1 MKTNFRFPSGT
12 GCSGRL
18 LHGALHTLAAALL
31 LFAGSAC
38 ENEDPDVYTP
48 PAPEPLA
55 PLTLVPN
62 MDPRVQNDIEIEEE
76 TTGVYRIHTTG
87 EDPYF
92 CTVPFD
98 GNVPA
103 DLNVLAFEYQTDR
116 RTDHIQLFF
125 WTEVDGEVIPD
136 VERTIVTTPFE
147 AADTWKEYSVRIRK
161 CREEFFWGE
170 AGNLLRIDFGTVKDA
185 DIRLRNLRLREMT
198 DAERAEDAAENEND
212 QNASVYEERLKEYL
226 HASYTSKVDRVEATA
241 DKIRI
246 MGSYAGE
253 GSFLLYE
260 LPPYADI
267 TRIETAYQKYAT
279 PLTQSPFDVTLDRM
293 ASPEGFPYDRLLS
306 QWAVVCRTAEGDR
319 IVSHGRYA
327 DEVAALRNLPPV
339 PMRSKKGL
347 GGFYAGD
354 YTSDLDDLGI
364 TSATVNV
371 SPLQFMYLSPAK
383 AGMVEHAYCG
393 ETYYF
398 DSEKLD
404 ALDATLRETAARDI
418 TVAVI
423 LLVDPA
429 AEARDA
435 ELGALLQHPDY
446 TRGTY
451 TMPNMTTPKA
461 VRAYAAMI
469 DFLAQRYCREDD
481 AYGRIA
487 HWIVHNEVDGG
498 VDWTNMG
505 DDKLITTYTNAYVKS
520 MRLCASI
527 VRQYD
532 ANAEFFASFSHSW
545 SRASNPGWYPV
556 RDMVGLLGDF
566 SRAEGDFRWA
576 LACHSYPETI
586 SDPCTWREPNA
597 TFAMNTPFV
606 TLKNLEVLSKW
617 ALTPANLFRG
627 TTRRSVWLSE
637 AGTNSP
643 TYAEADLRNQCAGFA
658 YGWKKIAALPGI
670 DGIQWHNWFD
680 HRNEGTLRIGLRR
693 YPDDAEDPGG
703 KKPIWETY
711 RDAGTDREE
720 EAFAPFLRLK
730 RTKNGIGAFEIAR
743 TPRCRFLP
751 AERTTAAAS
760 VQPDIPIGRIVGD
773 ELAAKTGRRDIDHV
787 DARRGPVERIARRSR
802 DNHRNTGH
810 LGQPRD
816 MGVAGEDRTHAVSL
830 HQRGV
835 LRAERFV
842 VGRFVRD
849 PAVGT
854 QNERVMRED
863 EDVIALAVAL
873 QLLPEPLQLG
883 AGIGRRTFAVADHRI
898 AVQPDECRTV
908 VGEREAVVT
917 EFVEVL
923 RQGFGPVLGN
933 VVVAGNMEYG
943 DRRIDQSDVLTV
955 GPGLLGVLMVV
966 YQVARHDHE
975 GRFKL
980 VDTCDGRFQIVD
992 RPPPVLP
999 LVAEAQLRIGDLY
1012 ERERLLLRALFFDHG
1027 LRIGRKRP
1035 QASRQKQQKQLFHLI
1050 RF

>member
-246 MGSYAGE
+246 TGSYAGE

-398 DSEKLD
+398 DTEKLD

-418 TVAVI
+418 TVAAI

-505 DDKLITTYTNAYVKS
+505 DDKLVTTYTNAYVKS

-643 TYAEADLRNQCAGFA
+643 HLCRSRSAQPVRGLRLRLEENRRPARHRRHPVAQLVRPPQRGDAAHRPAPLSRRRRRSRRQETDLGDLPRRGHRPR
-658 YGWKKIAALPGI
+658 GRVLRALPLR
-670 DGIQWHNWFD
+670 
-680 HRNEGTLRIGLRR
+680 HRHPRLEHSATRR
-693 YPDDAEDPGG
+693 
-703 KKPIWETY
+703 
-711 RDAGTDREE
+711 
-720 EAFAPFLRLK
+720 RLK
-730 RTKNGIGAFEIAR
+730 RTKNGIGAFEQSR
-743 TPRCRFLP
+743 TPR
-751 AERTTAAAS
+751 
-760 VQPDIPIGRIVGD
+760 
-773 ELAAKTGRRDIDHV
+773 
-787 DARRGPVERIARRSR
+787 
-802 DNHRNTGH
+802 
-810 LGQPRD
+810 
-816 MGVAGEDRTHAVSL
+816 
-830 HQRGV
+830 
-835 LRAERFV
+835 
-842 VGRFVRD
+842 
-849 PAVGT
+849 
-854 QNERVMRED
+854 
-863 EDVIALAVAL
+863 
-873 QLLPEPLQLG
+873 
-883 AGIGRRTFAVADHRI
+883 
-898 AVQPDECRTV
+898 
-908 VGEREAVVT
+908 
-917 EFVEVL
+917 
-923 RQGFGPVLGN
+923 
-933 VVVAGNMEYG
+933 
-943 DRRIDQSDVLTV
+943 
-955 GPGLLGVLMVV
+955 
-966 YQVARHDHE
+966 
-975 GRFKL
+975 
-980 VDTCDGRFQIVD
+980 
-992 RPPPVLP
+992 
-999 LVAEAQLRIGDLY
+999 
-1012 ERERLLLRALFFDHG
+1012 LFY
-1027 LRIGRKRP
+1027 L
-1035 QASRQKQQKQLFHLI
+1035 
-1050 RF
+1050 

>member
-469 DFLAQRYCREDD
+469 DFLAQRYCRTTPT
-481 AYGRIA
+481 AASRTGSSTTKSTA
-487 HWIVHNEVDGG
+487 ASTGPTWAT
-498 VDWTNMG
+498 TNSSRPTRTPTSNRCACAPRSSAN
-505 DDKLITTYTNAYVKS
+505 TTPTPNSSPRSPIRGAAL
-520 MRLCASI
+520 RTRAGIPCAT
-527 VRQYD
+527 
-532 ANAEFFASFSHSW
+532 W
-545 SRASNPGWYPV
+545 SGCSA
-556 RDMVGLLGDF
+556 
-566 SRAEGDFRWA
+566 
-576 LACHSYPETI
+576 I
-586 SDPCTWREPNA
+586 SVARKA
-597 TFAMNTPFV
+597 TFAGRSPATVTP
-606 TLKNLEVLSKW
+606 
-617 ALTPANLFRG
+617 
-627 TTRRSVWLSE
+627 RRSPTPVRGANRMRLS
-637 AGTNSP
+637 
-643 TYAEADLRNQCAGFA
+643 R
-658 YGWKKIAALPGI
+658 
-670 DGIQWHNWFD
+670 
-680 HRNEGTLRIGLRR
+680 
-693 YPDDAEDPGG
+693 
-703 KKPIWETY
+703 
-711 RDAGTDREE
+711 
-720 EAFAPFLRLK
+720 
-730 RTKNGIGAFEIAR
+730 
-743 TPRCRFLP
+743 
-751 AERTTAAAS
+751 
-760 VQPDIPIGRIVGD
+760 
-773 ELAAKTGRRDIDHV
+773 
-787 DARRGPVERIARRSR
+787 
-802 DNHRNTGH
+802 
-810 LGQPRD
+810 
-816 MGVAGEDRTHAVSL
+816 
-830 HQRGV
+830 
-835 LRAERFV
+835 
-842 VGRFVRD
+842 
-849 PAVGT
+849 
-854 QNERVMRED
+854 
-863 EDVIALAVAL
+863 
-873 QLLPEPLQLG
+873 
-883 AGIGRRTFAVADHRI
+883 
-898 AVQPDECRTV
+898 
-908 VGEREAVVT
+908 
-917 EFVEVL
+917 
-923 RQGFGPVLGN
+923 
-933 VVVAGNMEYG
+933 
-943 DRRIDQSDVLTV
+943 
-955 GPGLLGVLMVV
+955 
-966 YQVARHDHE
+966 
-975 GRFKL
+975 
-980 VDTCDGRFQIVD
+980 
-992 RPPPVLP
+992 
-999 LVAEAQLRIGDLY
+999 
-1012 ERERLLLRALFFDHG
+1012 
-1027 LRIGRKRP
+1027 
-1035 QASRQKQQKQLFHLI
+1035 
-1050 RF
+1050 

>member
-226 HASYTSKVDRVEATA
+226 HASCTRKGDRVEATA

-246 MGSYAGE
+246 TGSYAGE

-354 YTSDLDDLGI
+354 YTSVW
-364 TSATVNV
+364 TTWA
-371 SPLQFMYLSPAK
+371 SPAPRSTSVRCNSCTCRPQRPAWSNTPTAAK
-383 AGMVEHAYCG
+383 PTISTPKSSMRSTPRSAKPPH
-393 ETYYF
+393 
-398 DSEKLD
+398 
-404 ALDATLRETAARDI
+404 ATLPSRRSCWSIPPQRRATPNSAPCCN
-418 TVAVI
+418 T
-423 LLVDPA
+423 PT
-429 AEARDA
+429 
-435 ELGALLQHPDY
+435 
-446 TRGTY
+446 TRGE
-451 TMPNMTTPKA
+451 PTP
-461 VRAYAAMI
+461 
-469 DFLAQRYCREDD
+469 C
-481 AYGRIA
+481 
-487 HWIVHNEVDGG
+487 
-498 VDWTNMG
+498 
-505 DDKLITTYTNAYVKS
+505 
-520 MRLCASI
+520 
-527 VRQYD
+527 
-532 ANAEFFASFSHSW
+532 
-545 SRASNPGWYPV
+545 
-556 RDMVGLLGDF
+556 
-566 SRAEGDFRWA
+566 
-576 LACHSYPETI
+576 
-586 SDPCTWREPNA
+586 
-597 TFAMNTPFV
+597 
-606 TLKNLEVLSKW
+606 
-617 ALTPANLFRG
+617 
-627 TTRRSVWLSE
+627 
-637 AGTNSP
+637 P
-643 TYAEADLRNQCAGFA
+643 T
-658 YGWKKIAALPGI
+658 
-670 DGIQWHNWFD
+670 
-680 HRNEGTLRIGLRR
+680 
-693 YPDDAEDPGG
+693 
-703 KKPIWETY
+703 
-711 RDAGTDREE
+711 
-720 EAFAPFLRLK
+720 
-730 RTKNGIGAFEIAR
+730 
-743 TPRCRFLP
+743 
-751 AERTTAAAS
+751 
-760 VQPDIPIGRIVGD
+760 
-773 ELAAKTGRRDIDHV
+773 
-787 DARRGPVERIARRSR
+787 
-802 DNHRNTGH
+802 
-810 LGQPRD
+810 
-816 MGVAGEDRTHAVSL
+816 
-830 HQRGV
+830 
-835 LRAERFV
+835 
-842 VGRFVRD
+842 
-849 PAVGT
+849 
-854 QNERVMRED
+854 
-863 EDVIALAVAL
+863 
-873 QLLPEPLQLG
+873 
-883 AGIGRRTFAVADHRI
+883 
-898 AVQPDECRTV
+898 
-908 VGEREAVVT
+908 
-917 EFVEVL
+917 
-923 RQGFGPVLGN
+923 
-933 VVVAGNMEYG
+933 
-943 DRRIDQSDVLTV
+943 
-955 GPGLLGVLMVV
+955 
-966 YQVARHDHE
+966 
-975 GRFKL
+975 
-980 VDTCDGRFQIVD
+980 
-992 RPPPVLP
+992 
-999 LVAEAQLRIGDLY
+999 
-1012 ERERLLLRALFFDHG
+1012 
-1027 LRIGRKRP
+1027 
-1035 QASRQKQQKQLFHLI
+1035 
-1050 RF
+1050 

>member
-147 AADTWKEYSVRIRK
+147 AAD
-161 CREEFFWGE
+161 
-170 AGNLLRIDFGTVKDA
+170 
-185 DIRLRNLRLREMT
+185 
-198 DAERAEDAAENEND
+198 
-212 QNASVYEERLKEYL
+212 
-226 HASYTSKVDRVEATA
+226 
-241 DKIRI
+241 KIRI
-246 MGSYAGE
+246 TGSYAGE

-306 QWAVVCRTAEGDR
+306 QWAVVCCTAEGDR

-398 DSEKLD
+398 DTEKLD

-418 TVAVI
+418 TVAAI

-505 DDKLITTYTNAYVKS
+505 DDKLVTTYTNAYVKS

-720 EAFAPFLRLK
+720 EAFAPFLSVI
-730 RTKNGIGAFEIAR
+730 GIPDWNI
-743 TPRCRFLP
+743 L
-751 AERTTAAAS
+751 
-760 VQPDIPIGRIVGD
+760 QP
-773 ELAAKTGRRDIDHV
+773 
-787 DARRGPVERIARRSR
+787 
-802 DNHRNTGH
+802 
-810 LGQPRD
+810 
-816 MGVAGEDRTHAVSL
+816 
-830 HQRGV
+830 
-835 LRAERFV
+835 
-842 VGRFVRD
+842 
-849 PAVGT
+849 
-854 QNERVMRED
+854 
-863 EDVIALAVAL
+863 
-873 QLLPEPLQLG
+873 
-883 AGIGRRTFAVADHRI
+883 VAD
-898 AVQPDECRTV
+898 
-908 VGEREAVVT
+908 
-917 EFVEVL
+917 
-923 RQGFGPVLGN
+923 
-933 VVVAGNMEYG
+933 
-943 DRRIDQSDVLTV
+943 
-955 GPGLLGVLMVV
+955 
-966 YQVARHDHE
+966 
-975 GRFKL
+975 
-980 VDTCDGRFQIVD
+980 
-992 RPPPVLP
+992 
-999 LVAEAQLRIGDLY
+999 
-1012 ERERLLLRALFFDHG
+1012 
-1027 LRIGRKRP
+1027 
-1035 QASRQKQQKQLFHLI
+1035 
-1050 RF
+1050 

>member
-246 MGSYAGE
+246 TGSYAGE

-398 DSEKLD
+398 DTEKLD

-418 TVAVI
+418 TVAAI

-505 DDKLITTYTNAYVKS
+505 DDKLVTTYTNAYVKS

-670 DGIQWHNWFD
+670 KERCIYVNGFS
-680 HRNEGTLRIGLRR
+680 EGTLRIGLRR

-720 EAFAPFLRLK
+720 ESFAPFLSVI
-730 RTKNGIGAFEIAR
+730 GIPDWNI
-743 TPRCRFLP
+743 L
-751 AERTTAAAS
+751 
-760 VQPDIPIGRIVGD
+760 QP
-773 ELAAKTGRRDIDHV
+773 
-787 DARRGPVERIARRSR
+787 
-802 DNHRNTGH
+802 
-810 LGQPRD
+810 
-816 MGVAGEDRTHAVSL
+816 
-830 HQRGV
+830 
-835 LRAERFV
+835 
-842 VGRFVRD
+842 
-849 PAVGT
+849 
-854 QNERVMRED
+854 
-863 EDVIALAVAL
+863 
-873 QLLPEPLQLG
+873 
-883 AGIGRRTFAVADHRI
+883 VAD
-898 AVQPDECRTV
+898 
-908 VGEREAVVT
+908 
-917 EFVEVL
+917 
-923 RQGFGPVLGN
+923 
-933 VVVAGNMEYG
+933 
-943 DRRIDQSDVLTV
+943 
-955 GPGLLGVLMVV
+955 
-966 YQVARHDHE
+966 
-975 GRFKL
+975 
-980 VDTCDGRFQIVD
+980 
-992 RPPPVLP
+992 
-999 LVAEAQLRIGDLY
+999 
-1012 ERERLLLRALFFDHG
+1012 
-1027 LRIGRKRP
+1027 
-1035 QASRQKQQKQLFHLI
+1035 
-1050 RF
+1050 

>member
-398 DSEKLD
+398 DTEKLD

-418 TVAVI
+418 TVAAI

-487 HWIVHNEVDGG
+487 QNLLAPLWGWGNNLLAYLAERAGSYAFYTVDVWVKGAATLAVAAVTFIVLAVLAWRNGRTYCNTVCPVGTILGLVSRFAVFKPRIDASKCNGCGLCARNCKASCIDAKAHRIDYSRCVACMDCLGKCRQGAISFSRKPAAGRKPAAVEPATVKAAVAAGEPADASRRKFLSLVGVMACATVRAQEKKVDGG
-498 VDWTNMG
+498 
-505 DDKLITTYTNAYVKS
+505 
-520 MRLCASI
+520 
-527 VRQYD
+527 
-532 ANAEFFASFSHSW
+532 
-545 SRASNPGWYPV
+545 
-556 RDMVGLLGDF
+556 
-566 SRAEGDFRWA
+566 
-576 LACHSYPETI
+576 LAVIE
-586 SDPCTWREPNA
+586 
-597 TFAMNTPFV
+597 
-606 TLKNLEVLSKW
+606 
-617 ALTPANLFRG
+617 
-627 TTRRSVWLSE
+627 
-637 AGTNSP
+637 
-643 TYAEADLRNQCAGFA
+643 Q
-658 YGWKKIAALPGI
+658 KKI
-670 DGIQWHNWFD
+670 
-680 HRNEGTLRIGLRR
+680 
-693 YPDDAEDPGG
+693 
-703 KKPIWETY
+703 
-711 RDAGTDREE
+711 
-720 EAFAPFLRLK
+720 
-730 RTKNGIGAFEIAR
+730 
-743 TPRCRFLP
+743 PR
-751 AERTTAAAS
+751 RTTPITPPGSLAVRNMEAHCTGCQLCVAVCPNQVLRPSGKLMSLMVPEMSYERGYCRPECTKCSEVCPTGAIRPITKEDKSS
-760 VQPDIPIGRIVGD
+760 VQIGHAVWIAANCVVNTDGVECGNCARHCPAGAIQMVHKEPGKPDSPRIPVVNEARCIGCGACENLCPSRPFSAIY
-773 ELAAKTGRRDIDHV
+773 
-787 DARRGPVERIARRSR
+787 VEGHQ
-802 DNHRNTGH
+802 NHR
-810 LGQPRD
+810 
-816 MGVAGEDRTHAVSL
+816 
-830 HQRGV
+830 
-835 LRAERFV
+835 
-842 VGRFVRD
+842 
-849 PAVGT
+849 
-854 QNERVMRED
+854 
-863 EDVIALAVAL
+863 
-873 QLLPEPLQLG
+873 
-883 AGIGRRTFAVADHRI
+883 
-898 AVQPDECRTV
+898 TV
-908 VGEREAVVT
+908 
-917 EFVEVL
+917 
-923 RQGFGPVLGN
+923 
-933 VVVAGNMEYG
+933 
-943 DRRIDQSDVLTV
+943 
-955 GPGLLGVLMVV
+955 
-966 YQVARHDHE
+966 
-975 GRFKL
+975 
-980 VDTCDGRFQIVD
+980 
-992 RPPPVLP
+992 
-999 LVAEAQLRIGDLY
+999 
-1012 ERERLLLRALFFDHG
+1012 
-1027 LRIGRKRP
+1027 
-1035 QASRQKQQKQLFHLI
+1035 
-1050 RF
+1050 

>member
-18 LHGALHTLAAALL
+18 LHGALHMLAAALL

-198 DAERAEDAAENEND
+198 DAERAEGRGRKRERPECIGLRGTAQRVPPRIVHEQSRPRRGDRR
-212 QNASVYEERLKEYL
+212 QNPHHGQLCGR
-226 HASYTSKVDRVEATA
+226 R
-241 DKIRI
+241 
-246 MGSYAGE
+246 
-253 GSFLLYE
+253 E
-260 LPPYADI
+260 LPAL
-267 TRIETAYQKYAT
+267 RTAALRRHH
-279 PLTQSPFDVTLDRM
+279 PHR
-293 ASPEGFPYDRLLS
+293 DRLPEIRHTAHAESVRRHARPHGLARRIS
-306 QWAVVCRTAEGDR
+306 LRPAAVAMAVVCRTAEGDR

-398 DSEKLD
+398 DTEKLD

-418 TVAVI
+418 TVAAI

-505 DDKLITTYTNAYVKS
+505 DDKPVTTYTNAYVKS

-527 VRQYD
+527 VHQYD

-556 RDMVGLLGDF
+556 RDMVGC
-566 SRAEGDFRWA
+566 SA
-576 LACHSYPETI
+576 I
-586 SDPCTWREPNA
+586 SVARKA
-597 TFAMNTPFV
+597 TFAGRSPATVTP
-606 TLKNLEVLSKW
+606 
-617 ALTPANLFRG
+617 
-627 TTRRSVWLSE
+627 RRSPTPVRGANRMRLS
-637 AGTNSP
+637 
-643 TYAEADLRNQCAGFA
+643 R
-658 YGWKKIAALPGI
+658 
-670 DGIQWHNWFD
+670 
-680 HRNEGTLRIGLRR
+680 
-693 YPDDAEDPGG
+693 
-703 KKPIWETY
+703 
-711 RDAGTDREE
+711 
-720 EAFAPFLRLK
+720 
-730 RTKNGIGAFEIAR
+730 
-743 TPRCRFLP
+743 
-751 AERTTAAAS
+751 
-760 VQPDIPIGRIVGD
+760 
-773 ELAAKTGRRDIDHV
+773 
-787 DARRGPVERIARRSR
+787 
-802 DNHRNTGH
+802 
-810 LGQPRD
+810 
-816 MGVAGEDRTHAVSL
+816 
-830 HQRGV
+830 
-835 LRAERFV
+835 
-842 VGRFVRD
+842 
-849 PAVGT
+849 
-854 QNERVMRED
+854 
-863 EDVIALAVAL
+863 
-873 QLLPEPLQLG
+873 
-883 AGIGRRTFAVADHRI
+883 
-898 AVQPDECRTV
+898 
-908 VGEREAVVT
+908 
-917 EFVEVL
+917 
-923 RQGFGPVLGN
+923 
-933 VVVAGNMEYG
+933 
-943 DRRIDQSDVLTV
+943 
-955 GPGLLGVLMVV
+955 
-966 YQVARHDHE
+966 
-975 GRFKL
+975 
-980 VDTCDGRFQIVD
+980 
-992 RPPPVLP
+992 
-999 LVAEAQLRIGDLY
+999 
-1012 ERERLLLRALFFDHG
+1012 
-1027 LRIGRKRP
+1027 
-1035 QASRQKQQKQLFHLI
+1035 
-1050 RF
+1050 

>member
-246 MGSYAGE
+246 TGSYAGE

-347 GGFYAGD
+347 GGFYASD

-398 DSEKLD
+398 DTEKLD

-418 TVAVI
+418 TVAAI

-429 AEARDA
+429 AEAPNSA
-435 ELGALLQHPDY
+435 PCCNTPT
-446 TRGTY
+446 TRGE
-451 TMPNMTTPKA
+451 PTP
-461 VRAYAAMI
+461 
-469 DFLAQRYCREDD
+469 C
-481 AYGRIA
+481 
-487 HWIVHNEVDGG
+487 
-498 VDWTNMG
+498 
-505 DDKLITTYTNAYVKS
+505 
-520 MRLCASI
+520 
-527 VRQYD
+527 
-532 ANAEFFASFSHSW
+532 
-545 SRASNPGWYPV
+545 
-556 RDMVGLLGDF
+556 
-566 SRAEGDFRWA
+566 
-576 LACHSYPETI
+576 
-586 SDPCTWREPNA
+586 
-597 TFAMNTPFV
+597 
-606 TLKNLEVLSKW
+606 
-617 ALTPANLFRG
+617 
-627 TTRRSVWLSE
+627 
-637 AGTNSP
+637 P
-643 TYAEADLRNQCAGFA
+643 T
-658 YGWKKIAALPGI
+658 
-670 DGIQWHNWFD
+670 
-680 HRNEGTLRIGLRR
+680 
-693 YPDDAEDPGG
+693 
-703 KKPIWETY
+703 
-711 RDAGTDREE
+711 
-720 EAFAPFLRLK
+720 
-730 RTKNGIGAFEIAR
+730 
-743 TPRCRFLP
+743 
-751 AERTTAAAS
+751 
-760 VQPDIPIGRIVGD
+760 
-773 ELAAKTGRRDIDHV
+773 
-787 DARRGPVERIARRSR
+787 
-802 DNHRNTGH
+802 
-810 LGQPRD
+810 
-816 MGVAGEDRTHAVSL
+816 
-830 HQRGV
+830 
-835 LRAERFV
+835 
-842 VGRFVRD
+842 
-849 PAVGT
+849 
-854 QNERVMRED
+854 
-863 EDVIALAVAL
+863 
-873 QLLPEPLQLG
+873 
-883 AGIGRRTFAVADHRI
+883 
-898 AVQPDECRTV
+898 
-908 VGEREAVVT
+908 
-917 EFVEVL
+917 
-923 RQGFGPVLGN
+923 
-933 VVVAGNMEYG
+933 
-943 DRRIDQSDVLTV
+943 
-955 GPGLLGVLMVV
+955 
-966 YQVARHDHE
+966 
-975 GRFKL
+975 
-980 VDTCDGRFQIVD
+980 
-992 RPPPVLP
+992 
-999 LVAEAQLRIGDLY
+999 
-1012 ERERLLLRALFFDHG
+1012 
-1027 LRIGRKRP
+1027 
-1035 QASRQKQQKQLFHLI
+1035 
-1050 RF
+1050 

>member
-246 MGSYAGE
+246 TGSYAGE

-398 DSEKLD
+398 DTEKLD

-418 TVAVI
+418 TVAAI

-451 TMPNMTTPKA
+451 TIPNMTTPKA

-505 DDKLITTYTNAYVKS
+505 DDKLVTTYTNAYVKS

-720 EAFAPFLRLK
+720 EAFAPFLSVI
-730 RTKNGIGAFEIAR
+730 GIPGAFEIVR

-751 AERTTAAAS
+751 AERTTAPLPPS

-933 VVVAGNMEYG
+933 VVVARNVEHG

-955 GPGLLGVLMVV
+955 GPGLLGALMVV

-980 VDTCDGRFQIVD
+980 VDTCDGHFQIVD

>member
-1 MKTNFRFPSGT
+1 
-12 GCSGRL
+12 
-18 LHGALHTLAAALL
+18 
-31 LFAGSAC
+31 
-38 ENEDPDVYTP
+38 
-48 PAPEPLA
+48 
-55 PLTLVPN
+55 

-398 DSEKLD
+398 DTEKLD

-418 TVAVI
+418 TVAAI

-487 HWIVHNEVDGG
+487 HWIVHNEIQNGFY
-498 VDWTNMG
+498 WANAG
-505 DDKLITTYTNAYVKS
+505 DRRMLSYMNLYQKS
-520 MRLCASI
+520 MRTVYNIA
-527 VRQYD
+527 RQYD
-532 ANAEFFASFSHSW
+532 PNAQVLVSMDHDW
-545 SRASNPGWYPV
+545 NRKSNKRSYEG
-556 RDMVGLLGDF
+556 RDLLNILVDF
-566 SRAEGDFRWA
+566 CRQEGDFQWA
-576 LACHSYPETI
+576 VAFHPYPQDI
-586 SDPCTWREPNA
+586 NNPRTWEDDQA
-597 TFAMNTPFV
+597 TYRFDTPFL
-606 TLKNLEVLSKW
+606 TPKNLEVLNAW
-617 ALTPANLFRG
+617 VELPEVRYRG
-627 TTRRSVWLSE
+627 LPREIHFTEQGL
-637 AGTNSP
+637 NSP
-643 TYAEADLRNQCAGFA
+643 DYSEKSLLDQAAGMAYTWEKIRKMKNVKCYYYHLWAD
-658 YGWKKIAALPGI
+658 
-670 DGIQWHNWFD
+670 D
-680 HRNEGTLRIGLRR
+680 HGEGGLRLGLR
-693 YPDDAEDPGG
+693 KFWDYADDPLG
-703 KKPIWETY
+703 KKPIWDVV
-711 RDAGTDREE
+711 R
-720 EAFAPFLRLK
+720 
-730 RTKNGIGAFEIAR
+730 AFE
-743 TPRCRFLP
+743 TPEWEKVSEP
-751 AERTTAAAS
+751 YKA
-760 VQPDIPIGRIVGD
+760 VIGVEDWD
-773 ELAAKTGRRDIDHV
+773 E
-787 DARRGPVERIARRSR
+787 
-802 DNHRNTGH
+802 
-810 LGQPRD
+810 
-816 MGVAGEDRTHAVSL
+816 
-830 HQRGV
+830 
-835 LRAERFV
+835 
-842 VGRFVRD
+842 
-849 PAVGT
+849 
-854 QNERVMRED
+854 
-863 EDVIALAVAL
+863 
-873 QLLPEPLQLG
+873 
-883 AGIGRRTFAVADHRI
+883 
-898 AVQPDECRTV
+898 
-908 VGEREAVVT
+908 
-917 EFVEVL
+917 
-923 RQGFGPVLGN
+923 
-933 VVVAGNMEYG
+933 
-943 DRRIDQSDVLTV
+943 
-955 GPGLLGVLMVV
+955 
-966 YQVARHDHE
+966 
-975 GRFKL
+975 
-980 VDTCDGRFQIVD
+980 
-992 RPPPVLP
+992 
-999 LVAEAQLRIGDLY
+999 
-1012 ERERLLLRALFFDHG
+1012 
-1027 LRIGRKRP
+1027 
-1035 QASRQKQQKQLFHLI
+1035 I
-1050 RF
+1050 RYKGKIE

>member
-246 MGSYAGE
+246 TGSYAGE

-398 DSEKLD
+398 DTEKLD

-418 TVAVI
+418 TVAAI

-505 DDKLITTYTNAYVKS
+505 DDKLVTTYTNAYVKS

-617 ALTPANLFRG
+617 ALTPRPTSSAARRAARYGSPKREPTPPPTPKPICATSVRASPTAGRKSPPCPASTASSG
-627 TTRRSVWLSE
+627 TTGSTTATRGRCASACAAIPTTPKTPAARNRSGRPTATRAPTARRRPSRLSSPSS
-637 AGTNSP
+637 ASP
-643 TYAEADLRNQCAGFA
+643 TGTFCNPSQTETDEKR
-658 YGWKKIAALPGI
+658 
-670 DGIQWHNWFD
+670 
-680 HRNEGTLRIGLRR
+680 HRGARDCSNAPMPFPARR
-693 YPDDAEDPGG
+693 TD
-703 KKPIWETY
+703 Y
-711 RDAGTDREE
+711 RS
-720 EAFAPFLRLK
+720 
-730 RTKNGIGAFEIAR
+730 
-743 TPRCRFLP
+743 
-751 AERTTAAAS
+751 AAAVS
-760 VQPDIPIGRIVGD
+760 
-773 ELAAKTGRRDIDHV
+773 ATGY
-787 DARRGPVERIARRSR
+787 S
-802 DNHRNTGH
+802 HR
-810 LGQPRD
+810 Q
-816 MGVAGEDRTHAVSL
+816 DRW
-830 HQRGV
+830 
-835 LRAERFV
+835 
-842 VGRFVRD
+842 
-849 PAVGT
+849 
-854 QNERVMRED
+854 
-863 EDVIALAVAL
+863 
-873 QLLPEPLQLG
+873 
-883 AGIGRRTFAVADHRI
+883 RRTR
-898 AVQPDECRTV
+898 C
-908 VGEREAVVT
+908 
-917 EFVEVL
+917 
-923 RQGFGPVLGN
+923 
-933 VVVAGNMEYG
+933 
-943 DRRIDQSDVLTV
+943 
-955 GPGLLGVLMVV
+955 
-966 YQVARHDHE
+966 
-975 GRFKL
+975 
-980 VDTCDGRFQIVD
+980 
-992 RPPPVLP
+992 
-999 LVAEAQLRIGDLY
+999 
-1012 ERERLLLRALFFDHG
+1012 
-1027 LRIGRKRP
+1027 
-1035 QASRQKQQKQLFHLI
+1035 
-1050 RF
+1050 

>member
-1 MKTNFRFPSGT
+1 MRLVLHKKLKNYERRLPTASSLPNFQKNMKTNFRFPSGT

-62 MDPRVQNDIEIEEE
+62 MDPPRTERHRNRRRDD
-76 TTGVYRIHTTG
+76 GRLPHPYYRRRSLFLHRS
-87 EDPYF
+87 
-92 CTVPFD
+92 FD

-246 MGSYAGE
+246 TGSYAGE

-371 SPLQFMYLSPAK
+371 SPLQFVPVARKGRHGRTRLLRRNLLFR
-383 AGMVEHAYCG
+383 HR
-393 ETYYF
+393 
-398 DSEKLD
+398 KLD

-451 TMPNMTTPKA
+451 TMPNMTTPQG
-461 VRAYAAMI
+461 RARYAAMI
-469 DFLAQRYCREDD
+469 DFLAQRCPRGRRLRPHRALDRPQRSRRRRRLDQHGRRQTHHDLHERLRQID
-481 AYGRIA
+481 A
-487 HWIVHNEVDGG
+487 
-498 VDWTNMG
+498 
-505 DDKLITTYTNAYVKS
+505 
-520 MRLCASI
+520 
-527 VRQYD
+527 
-532 ANAEFFASFSHSW
+532 
-545 SRASNPGWYPV
+545 PV
-556 RDMVGLLGDF
+556 RLDRPPIRRQRRILRLVLPIRGAALRT
-566 SRAEGDFRWA
+566 RAGIPCATWSGCSA
-576 LACHSYPETI
+576 I
-586 SDPCTWREPNA
+586 SVARKA
-597 TFAMNTPFV
+597 TFAGRSPATVTP
-606 TLKNLEVLSKW
+606 
-617 ALTPANLFRG
+617 
-627 TTRRSVWLSE
+627 RRSPTPVRGANRMRLS
-637 AGTNSP
+637 
-643 TYAEADLRNQCAGFA
+643 R
-658 YGWKKIAALPGI
+658 
-670 DGIQWHNWFD
+670 
-680 HRNEGTLRIGLRR
+680 
-693 YPDDAEDPGG
+693 
-703 KKPIWETY
+703 
-711 RDAGTDREE
+711 
-720 EAFAPFLRLK
+720 
-730 RTKNGIGAFEIAR
+730 
-743 TPRCRFLP
+743 
-751 AERTTAAAS
+751 
-760 VQPDIPIGRIVGD
+760 
-773 ELAAKTGRRDIDHV
+773 
-787 DARRGPVERIARRSR
+787 
-802 DNHRNTGH
+802 
-810 LGQPRD
+810 
-816 MGVAGEDRTHAVSL
+816 
-830 HQRGV
+830 
-835 LRAERFV
+835 
-842 VGRFVRD
+842 
-849 PAVGT
+849 
-854 QNERVMRED
+854 
-863 EDVIALAVAL
+863 
-873 QLLPEPLQLG
+873 
-883 AGIGRRTFAVADHRI
+883 
-898 AVQPDECRTV
+898 
-908 VGEREAVVT
+908 
-917 EFVEVL
+917 
-923 RQGFGPVLGN
+923 
-933 VVVAGNMEYG
+933 
-943 DRRIDQSDVLTV
+943 
-955 GPGLLGVLMVV
+955 
-966 YQVARHDHE
+966 
-975 GRFKL
+975 
-980 VDTCDGRFQIVD
+980 
-992 RPPPVLP
+992 
-999 LVAEAQLRIGDLY
+999 
-1012 ERERLLLRALFFDHG
+1012 
-1027 LRIGRKRP
+1027 
-1035 QASRQKQQKQLFHLI
+1035 
-1050 RF
+1050 

>member
-161 CREEFFWGE
+161 CHEEFFWGE

-461 VRAYAAMI
+461 VRAYAAGSI
-469 DFLAQRYCREDD
+469 SSRSATAARTTPTAASRTGSSTTKST
-481 AYGRIA
+481 AASTGPTWA
-487 HWIVHNEVDGG
+487 T
-498 VDWTNMG
+498 TNSSRPTRTPTSNRCACAPRSSAN
-505 DDKLITTYTNAYVKS
+505 TTPTPNSSPRSPIRGAAL
-520 MRLCASI
+520 RTRAGIPCAT
-527 VRQYD
+527 
-532 ANAEFFASFSHSW
+532 W
-545 SRASNPGWYPV
+545 SGCSA
-556 RDMVGLLGDF
+556 
-566 SRAEGDFRWA
+566 
-576 LACHSYPETI
+576 I
-586 SDPCTWREPNA
+586 SVARKA
-597 TFAMNTPFV
+597 TFAGRSPATVTP
-606 TLKNLEVLSKW
+606 
-617 ALTPANLFRG
+617 
-627 TTRRSVWLSE
+627 RRSPTPVRGANRMRLS
-637 AGTNSP
+637 
-643 TYAEADLRNQCAGFA
+643 R
-658 YGWKKIAALPGI
+658 
-670 DGIQWHNWFD
+670 
-680 HRNEGTLRIGLRR
+680 
-693 YPDDAEDPGG
+693 
-703 KKPIWETY
+703 
-711 RDAGTDREE
+711 
-720 EAFAPFLRLK
+720 
-730 RTKNGIGAFEIAR
+730 
-743 TPRCRFLP
+743 
-751 AERTTAAAS
+751 
-760 VQPDIPIGRIVGD
+760 
-773 ELAAKTGRRDIDHV
+773 
-787 DARRGPVERIARRSR
+787 
-802 DNHRNTGH
+802 
-810 LGQPRD
+810 
-816 MGVAGEDRTHAVSL
+816 
-830 HQRGV
+830 
-835 LRAERFV
+835 
-842 VGRFVRD
+842 
-849 PAVGT
+849 
-854 QNERVMRED
+854 
-863 EDVIALAVAL
+863 
-873 QLLPEPLQLG
+873 
-883 AGIGRRTFAVADHRI
+883 
-898 AVQPDECRTV
+898 
-908 VGEREAVVT
+908 
-917 EFVEVL
+917 
-923 RQGFGPVLGN
+923 
-933 VVVAGNMEYG
+933 
-943 DRRIDQSDVLTV
+943 
-955 GPGLLGVLMVV
+955 
-966 YQVARHDHE
+966 
-975 GRFKL
+975 
-980 VDTCDGRFQIVD
+980 
-992 RPPPVLP
+992 
-999 LVAEAQLRIGDLY
+999 
-1012 ERERLLLRALFFDHG
+1012 
-1027 LRIGRKRP
+1027 
-1035 QASRQKQQKQLFHLI
+1035 
-1050 RF
+1050 

>member
-1 MKTNFRFPSGT
+1 
-12 GCSGRL
+12 
-18 LHGALHTLAAALL
+18 
-31 LFAGSAC
+31 
-38 ENEDPDVYTP
+38 
-48 PAPEPLA
+48 
-55 PLTLVPN
+55 

-246 MGSYAGE
+246 TGSYAGE

-398 DSEKLD
+398 DTEKLD

-418 TVAVI
+418 TVAAI

-469 DFLAQRYCREDD
+469 DFLAQRYCREDGAASTTGSSTTKSTAASTGPTWATTSSLRPIRTPTSNRC
-481 AYGRIA
+481 AYAPRSSASTTPTPNSSPRSPIRGAALRTRAGIPCATWSGCSAISVARKATSAGRSPA
-487 HWIVHNEVDGG
+487 TVTPRRSPTPVRGANR
-498 VDWTNMG
+498 
-505 DDKLITTYTNAYVKS
+505 
-520 MRLCASI
+520 MRL
-527 VRQYD
+527 
-532 ANAEFFASFSHSW
+532 
-545 SRASNPGWYPV
+545 SR
-556 RDMVGLLGDF
+556 
-566 SRAEGDFRWA
+566 
-576 LACHSYPETI
+576 
-586 SDPCTWREPNA
+586 
-597 TFAMNTPFV
+597 
-606 TLKNLEVLSKW
+606 
-617 ALTPANLFRG
+617 
-627 TTRRSVWLSE
+627 
-637 AGTNSP
+637 
-643 TYAEADLRNQCAGFA
+643 
-658 YGWKKIAALPGI
+658 
-670 DGIQWHNWFD
+670 
-680 HRNEGTLRIGLRR
+680 
-693 YPDDAEDPGG
+693 
-703 KKPIWETY
+703 
-711 RDAGTDREE
+711 
-720 EAFAPFLRLK
+720 
-730 RTKNGIGAFEIAR
+730 
-743 TPRCRFLP
+743 
-751 AERTTAAAS
+751 
-760 VQPDIPIGRIVGD
+760 
-773 ELAAKTGRRDIDHV
+773 
-787 DARRGPVERIARRSR
+787 
-802 DNHRNTGH
+802 
-810 LGQPRD
+810 
-816 MGVAGEDRTHAVSL
+816 
-830 HQRGV
+830 
-835 LRAERFV
+835 
-842 VGRFVRD
+842 
-849 PAVGT
+849 
-854 QNERVMRED
+854 
-863 EDVIALAVAL
+863 
-873 QLLPEPLQLG
+873 
-883 AGIGRRTFAVADHRI
+883 
-898 AVQPDECRTV
+898 
-908 VGEREAVVT
+908 
-917 EFVEVL
+917 
-923 RQGFGPVLGN
+923 
-933 VVVAGNMEYG
+933 
-943 DRRIDQSDVLTV
+943 
-955 GPGLLGVLMVV
+955 
-966 YQVARHDHE
+966 
-975 GRFKL
+975 
-980 VDTCDGRFQIVD
+980 
-992 RPPPVLP
+992 
-999 LVAEAQLRIGDLY
+999 
-1012 ERERLLLRALFFDHG
+1012 
-1027 LRIGRKRP
+1027 
-1035 QASRQKQQKQLFHLI
+1035 
-1050 RF
+1050 